1 MSRRDRHPKARCRQE
16 RPLAPVV
23 YLLLTVLTLH
33 FISKYTGAN
42 LFWNESQAAEV
53 GTPATAPERT
63 PVRASSVHRS
73 RNAEVDLD
81 LPRQR
86 RASPEDWNGNS
97 NANKPS
103 EHTNQV
109 VSLSSAIARSK
120 MRKFSQFRRNLQES
134 AISYTNHGPASSFL
148 PKSRHPRDVGE
159 PLFEESSGEKPTTLQ
174 TPEPRNPT
182 IPLSTGRSTARPEV
196 TQTLYTGQPSTTVIN
211 RESKAIATT
220 VNPLQLT
227 GLNATATT
235 SAPGDNHRWLS
246 ISLYWSVQYN
256 SFESWRERALK
267 ALDEIL
273 RTIWFMSYTLP
284 LVVDFGSPHE
294 LSQIRVTYHTNQ
306 HAITGYSI
314 YVTNG
319 PHAQRTQVQWTHVLT
334 VQRQNVSAKGPE
346 TVAGFSGI
354 GRTWKVMF
362 LHTVSAQERWCST
375 TYDYR
380 DRVLVEKVEF
390 FGSEVKGAGGEMVLP
405 IGHWVADVKNH
416 PMVLEH
422 TGEGDDSVVIEGI
435 RGLKRTTYPAWKP
448 VGEPRHY
455 NNWFFVLDYRAS
467 YTMTKLRIVNDGCD
481 WQHDVKAFT
490 LHVSLRSSPYDWT
503 LVTTVTDVAANYTL
517 PQYYAGFSASGRYW
531 KVTVTETYSGLEP
544 WLRPFH
550 LYGIKDSP
558 YLCREFDL
566 FGLDLVVRGSTW
578 NYTRD
583 EDDNETAVGTVLDR
597 EFSLRTSL
605 YTYDVKWVESGRPG
619 QYFIGNSKNTRRFD
633 LFPAGFGCRRDV
645 PPDMLLPFDDDI
657 CCVPGHIDW
666 NPQPELSGLRCSHN
680 AQCRPRVCGLLMTGN
695 PCACDKACRTF
706 GDCCYNYEAVCGDD
720 VADDEVPPVIQPDS
734 CKGRCDMENIVSVVT
749 CNCTSSC
756 NTTQTCCDDFED
768 VCQSEKDDGNWT
780 SSSNWTTAAGG
791 SEPLQCVAPWKSSAH
806 FWMVASC
813 PPGYTD
819 DVVRG
824 MCETSDGHVDM
835 FLHAPVTDNSTDTNY
850 RNVFCALC
858 NDARYMLGWKMVAKC
873 GRRVLSLKEI
883 LQRDKGC
890 QQYFRPSGYSS
901 ARLCFPPHTTAPSSS
916 PACDVEKCRN
926 ITALFFAK
934 GVPFRNSACA
944 NCYADKASLWE
955 ASCTEDDFVWAGF
968 FSTITVLFDYSNIFQ
983 SKMSSREL
991 ELKDHTESC
1000 SVGYIYDPF
1009 RGSCRQISPA
1019 SLMKFSQVPGVEET
1033 RGSLENDPDNVL
1045 SAPTLSIVT
1054 VDSTPTPHTVL
1065 PKLSATFIVVNT
1077 VTGASASVSIL
1088 SLLSSLRHHP
1098 RPDTVVKI
1106 CFLTSLLLA
1115 QISQVVGQVV
1125 PSAACCTAMLV
1136 CTLCFCFAAGLS
1148 LTATIHHLSILQRGG
1163 TCKVA
1168 GHLLVILLIPLAMSG
1183 GYIALDDSIRMGT
1196 SQESHSFPHCWIQDP
1211 TKMAIFVAGPFLICT
1226 IINLYYLLRIAM
1238 RCAAADCMQ
1247 YFFLTQAALLFLPY
1261 TVAMTTGILTA
1272 FVGVE
1277 SLRSFFL
1284 YMVTSLGGIDGFLF
1298 LVFSIVDD
1306 ENDNPND
1313 SSHGNAPTLP
1323 IQAVSSH
1330 NSSTK

>member
-1 MSRRDRHPKARCRQE
+1 MTD
-16 RPLAPVV
+16 
-23 YLLLTVLTLH
+23 
-33 FISKYTGAN
+33 
-42 LFWNESQAAEV
+42 
-53 GTPATAPERT
+53 
-63 PVRASSVHRS
+63 
-73 RNAEVDLD
+73 
-81 LPRQR
+81 
-86 RASPEDWNGNS
+86 NS
-97 NANKPS
+97 
-103 EHTNQV
+103 
-109 VSLSSAIARSK
+109 
-120 MRKFSQFRRNLQES
+120 
-134 AISYTNHGPASSFL
+134 
-148 PKSRHPRDVGE
+148 
-159 PLFEESSGEKPTTLQ
+159 
-174 TPEPRNPT
+174 
-182 IPLSTGRSTARPEV
+182 
-196 TQTLYTGQPSTTVIN
+196 
-211 RESKAIATT
+211 
-220 VNPLQLT
+220 
-227 GLNATATT
+227 
-235 SAPGDNHRWLS
+235 
-246 ISLYWSVQYN
+246 
-256 SFESWRERALK
+256 
-267 ALDEIL
+267 
-273 RTIWFMSYTLP
+273 
-284 LVVDFGSPHE
+284 
-294 LSQIRVTYHTNQ
+294 
-306 HAITGYSI
+306 
-314 YVTNG
+314 
-319 PHAQRTQVQWTHVLT
+319 
-334 VQRQNVSAKGPE
+334 
-346 TVAGFSGI
+346 
-354 GRTWKVMF
+354 
-362 LHTVSAQERWCST
+362 
-375 TYDYR
+375 
-380 DRVLVEKVEF
+380 
-390 FGSEVKGAGGEMVLP
+390 
-405 IGHWVADVKNH
+405 
-416 PMVLEH
+416 
-422 TGEGDDSVVIEGI
+422 
-435 RGLKRTTYPAWKP
+435 
-448 VGEPRHY
+448 
-455 NNWFFVLDYRAS
+455 
-467 YTMTKLRIVNDGCD
+467 
-481 WQHDVKAFT
+481 
-490 LHVSLRSSPYDWT
+490 
-503 LVTTVTDVAANYTL
+503 
-517 PQYYAGFSASGRYW
+517 
-531 KVTVTETYSGLEP
+531 
-544 WLRPFH
+544 
-550 LYGIKDSP
+550 
-558 YLCREFDL
+558 
-566 FGLDLVVRGSTW
+566 
-578 NYTRD
+578 
-583 EDDNETAVGTVLDR
+583 
-597 EFSLRTSL
+597 
-605 YTYDVKWVESGRPG
+605 
-619 QYFIGNSKNTRRFD
+619 
-633 LFPAGFGCRRDV
+633 
-645 PPDMLLPFDDDI
+645 
-657 CCVPGHIDW
+657 
-666 NPQPELSGLRCSHN
+666 
-680 AQCRPRVCGLLMTGN
+680 
-695 PCACDKACRTF
+695 CACDKACRIF

-720 VADDEVPPVIQPDS
+720 VADDEALPVIQPDS

-756 NTTQTCCDDFED
+756 NTTQTCCDDFQD
-768 VCQSEKDDGNWT
+768 VCPSEKDDGNWT
-780 SSSNWTTAAGG
+780 SSSNWTTAARG

-944 NCYADKASLWE
+944 NCYADRASLWE
-955 ASCTEDDFVWAGF
+955 PSCTEDDFVWAGF

-1009 RGSCRQISPA
+1009 RGSCRQISPDA
-1019 SLMKFSQVPGVEET
+1019 LMKFSQVPGVEET
-1033 RGSLENDPDNVL
+1033 RASLENDPDNVR
-1045 SAPTLSIVT
+1045 SAPTPSIVT
-1054 VDSTPTPHTVL
+1054 VDSTRTPPTVL

-1115 QISQVVGQVV
+1115 QTSQVVGQVV

-1136 CTLCFCFAAGLS
+1136 CTLCFCLAAGLS

-1168 GHLLVILLIPLAMSG
+1168 GHLLVILLVPLAMSG

-1226 IINLYYLLRIAM
+1226 AINLYYLLRIAM
-1238 RCAAADCMQ
+1238 RCAAADCVQ

-1313 SSHGNAPTLP
+1313 SSNGNAPTLP
-1323 IQAVSSH
+1323 IQAVSSL

>member
-1 MSRRDRHPKARCRQE
+1 
-16 RPLAPVV
+16 
-23 YLLLTVLTLH
+23 
-33 FISKYTGAN
+33 
-42 LFWNESQAAEV
+42 
-53 GTPATAPERT
+53 
-63 PVRASSVHRS
+63 
-73 RNAEVDLD
+73 
-81 LPRQR
+81 
-86 RASPEDWNGNS
+86 
-97 NANKPS
+97 
-103 EHTNQV
+103 
-109 VSLSSAIARSK
+109 
-120 MRKFSQFRRNLQES
+120 
-134 AISYTNHGPASSFL
+134 
-148 PKSRHPRDVGE
+148 
-159 PLFEESSGEKPTTLQ
+159 
-174 TPEPRNPT
+174 
-182 IPLSTGRSTARPEV
+182 
-196 TQTLYTGQPSTTVIN
+196 
-211 RESKAIATT
+211 
-220 VNPLQLT
+220 
-227 GLNATATT
+227 
-235 SAPGDNHRWLS
+235 
-246 ISLYWSVQYN
+246 
-256 SFESWRERALK
+256 
-267 ALDEIL
+267 
-273 RTIWFMSYTLP
+273 
-284 LVVDFGSPHE
+284 
-294 LSQIRVTYHTNQ
+294 
-306 HAITGYSI
+306 
-314 YVTNG
+314 
-319 PHAQRTQVQWTHVLT
+319 
-334 VQRQNVSAKGPE
+334 
-346 TVAGFSGI
+346 
-354 GRTWKVMF
+354 
-362 LHTVSAQERWCST
+362 
-375 TYDYR
+375 
-380 DRVLVEKVEF
+380 
-390 FGSEVKGAGGEMVLP
+390 MVLP
-405 IGHWVADVKNH
+405 IGHWLTDVKNH

-467 YTMTKLRIVNDGCD
+467 YTMTKLRIVSDGCD

-531 KVTVTETYSGLEP
+531 KVTVTETYSGMEP

-550 LYGIKDSP
+550 LYGIK
-558 YLCREFDL
+558 
-566 FGLDLVVRGSTW
+566 
-578 NYTRD
+578 
-583 EDDNETAVGTVLDR
+583 
-597 EFSLRTSL
+597 
-605 YTYDVKWVESGRPG
+605 
-619 QYFIGNSKNTRRFD
+619 
-633 LFPAGFGCRRDV
+633 GCRRDV

-657 CCVPGHIDW
+657 CCVPGRIDW
-666 NPQPELSGLRCSHN
+666 NRQPELSGLLCSHN
-680 AQCRPRVCGLLMTGN
+680 ARCRPRVCGLRMTEN
-695 PCACDKACRTF
+695 SCACDKACRIF

-720 VADDEVPPVIQPDS
+720 VADDEALPVIQQDS
-734 CKGRCDMENIVSVVT
+734 CKGRCYMENIVSVDVVT

-780 SSSNWTTAAGG
+780 ISWYTFDRFVLLGQ
-791 SEPLQCVAPWKSSAH
+791 PLQCVAPWRSRAH

-944 NCYADKASLWE
+944 NCYADRASLWE

-1009 RGSCRQISPA
+1009 RGSCRQISPDA
-1019 SLMKFSQVPGVEET
+1019 LMKFSQVPGVEET
-1033 RGSLENDPDNVL
+1033 RASLENDPDNVR
-1045 SAPTLSIVT
+1045 SAPTPSIVT

-1115 QISQVVGQVV
+1115 QTSQVVGQVV

-1136 CTLCFCFAAGLS
+1136 CTLCFCLAAGLS
-1148 LTATIHHLSILQRGG
+1148 LTATIQHLSILQRGG

-1183 GYIALDDSIRMGT
+1183 GYIALDDSIRMGA

-1211 TKMAIFVAGPFLICT
+1211 TKMAIFVAAPFLICT
-1226 IINLYYLLRIAM
+1226 AINLYYLLRIAM
-1238 RCAAADCMQ
+1238 RCAAADCVQ

-1261 TVAMTTGILTA
+1261 TIAMTTGILTA

-1323 IQAVSSH
+1323 IQAVSSL

>member
-1 MSRRDRHPKARCRQE
+1 MRRKGRQPTARCRQE

-33 FISKYTGAN
+33 FISKYIGAN

-53 GTPATAPERT
+53 GTASERT
-63 PVRASSVHRS
+63 PVRVSSVHRS
-73 RNAEVDLD
+73 RDAEVDLD

-86 RASPEDWNGNS
+86 RASPEDWNGDG

-103 EHTNQV
+103 EHTGNQ
-109 VSLSSAIARSK
+109 A
-120 MRKFSQFRRNLQES
+120 
-134 AISYTNHGPASSFL
+134 
-148 PKSRHPRDVGE
+148 SRHSRHVSE
-159 PLFEESSGEKPTTLQ
+159 LLFEEESSGEIPTTVQ
-174 TPEPRNPT
+174 TQEPRNST
-182 IPLSTGRSTARPEV
+182 VHNLSTGESTAGPETEEV
-196 TQTLYTGQPSTTVIN
+196 TQTLYTGQPNEGST
-211 RESKAIATT
+211 AIATTATT
-220 VNPLQLT
+220 VNPHQHT
-227 GLNATATT
+227 GLNTTATT
-235 SAPGDNHRWLS
+235 SNSTPGDNHQWLR
-246 ISLYWSVQYN
+246 ISPYWSVQYN
-256 SFESWRERALK
+256 SFERWRERALK
-267 ALDEIL
+267 ALDEKPK
-273 RTIWFMSYTLP
+273 TIWLVSYTLP

-294 LSQIRVTYHTNQ
+294 LSQIRVTYMKNQ
-306 HAITGYSI
+306 HAVTGYSI

-334 VQRQNVSAKGPE
+334 VQRQNVSDMGPE
-346 TVAGFSGI
+346 TVPGFSGI
-354 GRTWKVMF
+354 GRTWKVVF
-362 LHTVSAQERWCST
+362 LHTLSAQERWCGQ

-380 DRVLVEKVEF
+380 DRVLVRKVEF
-390 FGSEVKGAGGEMVLP
+390 FGSKVQGAGGEMVLP
-405 IGHWVADVKNH
+405 IGHWLTDEKKH
-416 PMVLEH
+416 PTVLEH
-422 TGEGDDSVVIEGI
+422 TGEGDDSVVTASIPDL
-435 RGLKRTTYPAWKP
+435 RRNNYRPWKP
-448 VGEPRHY
+448 AGEPRHY

-531 KVTVTETYSGLEP
+531 KVTITETYSGLEP

-578 NYTRD
+578 NYTSD
-583 EDDNETAVGTVLDR
+583 EDDDEMAVGTVLDR

-605 YTYDVKWVESGRPG
+605 YTYDVKWVASGHLG

-633 LFPAGFGCRRDV
+633 LFPAGFDCRRDV

-680 AQCRPRVCGLLMTGN
+680 AQCRPRVCGLHMTGN

-720 VADDEVPPVIQPDS
+720 VADDEALLSYSPAVIQPDS

-768 VCQSEKDDGNWT
+768 VCQNEKGDGNWT
-780 SSSNWTTAAGG
+780 SNFNTTAAKDR
-791 SEPLQCVAPWKSSAH
+791 EPLQCVAPWKSSAH

-944 NCYADKASLWE
+944 NCYADRASLWE
-955 ASCTEDDFVWAGF
+955 PSCTEDDFVWAGF

-1019 SLMKFSQVPGVEET
+1019 ALMKFSQVPGVEET
-1033 RGSLENDPDNVL
+1033 RVSLENDPDNVL
-1045 SAPTLSIVT
+1045 SAPTPSIVT

-1088 SLLSSLRHHP
+1088 SFLSSLRHHP

-1115 QISQVVGQVV
+1115 QTSQVVGQVV

-1136 CTLCFCFAAGLS
+1136 CTLCFCLAAGLS
-1148 LTATIHHLSILQRGG
+1148 LTATIQHLSILQRGG

-1226 IINLYYLLRIAM
+1226 AINLYYLLRIAM

-1313 SSHGNAPTLP
+1313 SSNGNVPTLP
-1323 IQAVSSH
+1323 IQAVSSL